1 MSRADTIK
9 QERRRRQSDE
19 LGGRRRK
26 LSHGPV
32 DRENFAYRWV
42 NDEGSRLH
50 DLTKNDDWEVVSD
63 RSGTLKA
70 DGTGTGAE
78 VSAYVGMG
86 EQGRPVRAVLLRKP
100 KSWHNDDL
108 MAEQRRID
116 ETESAMRL
124 GAAPG
129 VDGDGLRR
137 PDSGEAISISHNSR
151 A

>member
-1 MSRADTIK
+1 MTRSENIK
-9 QERRRRQSDE
+9 QERRRRQSDN
-19 LGGRRRK
+19 LAGKRRK
-26 LSHGPV
+26 LAHGEL

-50 DLTKNDDWEVVSD
+50 DMTVRDDWEVVHD
-63 RSGTLKA
+63 RSGTLKV
-70 DGTGTGAE
+70 DGTGTGTE

-86 EQGRPVRAVLLRKP
+86 EQGRPVRAVLLRKR
-100 KSWHNDDL
+100 KDWYQDDM

-116 ETESAMRL
+116 DTESAMRM

-129 VDGDGLRR
+129 ADGDGLRR
-137 PDSGEAISISHNSR
+137 PDSGEAISITHGSR